1 MRVGRALLDCMAREV
16 SMKHTVVTYR
26 GFVILGLLAAG
37 LLGLPST
44 VAAQTATQAKAVQAT
59 VPGATVLGMTLP
71 GTTTVLAGTGAL
83 PPGSTGALEASSVAN
98 SVPSLVSGDSIHA
111 TVIGLPDEASSE
123 ASLGSLGLSVAG
135 NTISADFIMAQ
146 ALAVTG
152 PRGSGSSEIDGL
164 SINGIRVPVT
174 GDPNQTIPIVGGA
187 VILNEQQT
195 GAGGAGVNAL
205 PLIVRRVA
213 GGVRASPAPP
223 TP

>member
-1 MRVGRALLDCMAREV
+1 MR
-16 SMKHTVVTYR
+16 HTVITYR
-26 GFVILGLLAAG
+26 GFVILALLGAG

-44 VAAQTATQAKAVQAT
+44 VAAQTDTQAKAVQAT
-59 VPGATVLGMTLP
+59 VPGATVLGITLP

-83 PPGSTGALEASSVAN
+83 PRGSTGALEASSVAD
-98 SVPSLVSGDSIHA
+98 SVPSLVSGDSLHA

-135 NTISADFIMAQ
+135 NTILAEFIMAR

-152 PRGSGSSEIDGL
+152 AGGSGNSEIDGL
-164 SINGIRVPVT
+164 SINGVSVPVT
-174 GDPNQTIPIVGGA
+174 GDPNQTIPIAGGA

-195 GAGGAGVNAL
+195 GAGGAVVKALHVIVTGVAD
-205 PLIVRRVA
+205 VVVA
-213 GGVRASPAPP
+213 SATAA

>member
-1 MRVGRALLDCMAREV
+1 MR
-16 SMKHTVVTYR
+16 HTVITYR
-26 GFVILGLLAAG
+26 GFVILALLGAG

-44 VAAQTATQAKAVQAT
+44 VAAQTDTQAKAVQAT
-59 VPGATVLGMTLP
+59 VPGATVLGITLP

-83 PPGSTGALEASSVAN
+83 PRGSTGALEASSVAD
-98 SVPSLVSGDSIHA
+98 SVPSLVSGDSLHA

-135 NTISADFIMAQ
+135 NTISAEFIMAR

-152 PRGSGSSEIDGL
+152 AGGSGNSEIDGL
-164 SINGIRVPVT
+164 SINGVSVPVT
-174 GDPNQTIPIVGGA
+174 GDPNQTIPIAGGA

-195 GAGGAGVNAL
+195 GAGGAVVKALHVIVTGVAD
-205 PLIVRRVA
+205 VVVA
-213 GGVRASPAPP
+213 SATAA

>member
-1 MRVGRALLDCMAREV
+1 MR
-16 SMKHTVVTYR
+16 HTVVTDR

-59 VPGATVLGMTLP
+59 VPGATVLGITLP

-98 SVPSLVSGDSIHA
+98 SVPSLVSGDSLHA

-152 PRGSGSSEIDGL
+152 AGGSGSSEIDGL
-164 SINGIRVPVT
+164 SINGVRVQVT

-195 GAGGAGVNAL
+195 GAGGAVVNAL
-205 PLIVRRVA
+205 HVIVSGVA
-213 GGVRASPAPP
+213 DVVVASATAA

>member
-1 MRVGRALLDCMAREV
+1 MR
-16 SMKHTVVTYR
+16 HTVVTYR
-26 GFVILGLLAAG
+26 GFVIPGLLAAG

-44 VAAQTATQAKAVQAT
+44 VAAQTATQAKAVQTT
-59 VPGATVLGMTLP
+59 VPGATVLGITLP

-83 PPGSTGALEASSVAN
+83 PPGSTGALEASSVAD
-98 SVPSLVSGDSIHA
+98 SVPSLLSGDSLHA

-135 NTISADFIMAQ
+135 NTISADFIMAR

-152 PRGSGSSEIDGL
+152 AGGSGSSEIDGL
-164 SINGIRVPVT
+164 SINGVRVRLT

-195 GAGGAGVNAL
+195 GAGGAVVNAL
-205 PLIVRRVA
+205 HVIVSGVA
-213 GGVRASPAPP
+213 DVVVASATAA